1 MMESA
6 LELVPLNYA
15 PPISPMFQPL
25 TPHDSNLTGHK
36 RVRTSDISPS
46 TFTYER
52 RAKKNARTVSEKV
65 IEHSDPF
72 AVRAV
77 VEKCETGEYGSVTK
91 ELKGLL
97 SLNARFRNKY
107 YALYPEVKLKYEGVD
122 VAYYSNDIVSLENP
136 ASSSG
141 QTNNVIDLDGDEDV
155 VVVASP
161 SVNNVK
167 GQIVPLVIIDSDEE
181 EPEPEPE
188 PEPDRN
194 KRLLCP
200 FQEVALPKSEEFLMK
215 NYLDMSYPPR
225 SNTKK
230 IQEKSTARPSSKKIK
245 EKSSHVGP
253 SIKKEDV
260 DQNLEEEYKPISI
273 KKKSKKDKG
282 VYAGMEDDELEEPQ
296 ENEAEKE
303 KDKGVYVGVEDDE
316 LAEHDESES
325 EQEDLSHIWTEM
337 TVALECSKVASVD
350 PPPTEEHVQEEGD
363 DCDHD
368 FILKDDI
375 GYVCCICGVIQR
387 KIETIIEYQ
396 YAKSSRSGRTSKYEP
411 RTSKE
416 KESIETTHD
425 GVKYSGK
432 NFIVAEMF
440 AHPRHS
446 KQMKPHQV
454 EGFNF
459 LLSNLMADEPGGCIM
474 AHAPGSGKTF
484 MIISF
489 IQSFMAKYPLAR
501 PLVILPKGIL
511 TTWKKEF
518 QRWQIEDLP
527 LFDFYSVK
535 ADSRTQQLE
544 VLKQWA
550 SVKSIL
556 FLGYKQFS
564 TIVTDDERNK
574 VAAACQEILLTY
586 PSILILDEGHTPRN
600 ENTDVLNSLRKI
612 QTPRKVVLSGTLYQN
627 HVKEVFNIFDL
638 VRPKFLK
645 TETSRSIIRRI
656 LSRVPS
662 VRRHVKAKGLES
674 VFFESVELALQKDEN
689 FKRKTTVIQDLR
701 EMTRNVLHYYR
712 GDFLDELPGLID
724 FTVFLHLTPS
734 QKLELEDVRNLVRRF
749 TISSHGSA
757 LYVHPKLKTLLKS
770 SSNREQN
777 IDDVRVDQ
785 LLEKIDLR
793 EGVKAKFFLNLI
805 SLCESANEKLLV
817 FSQYLPPLKCLERLA
832 VKEKGWSMGKELFVI
847 TGDSSTENREWSMDC
862 FNNSPDARVFF
873 GSIKA
878 CGEGISLV
886 GASRILIL
894 DVHLNPSVTR
904 QAIGRAFRPGQ
915 EKKVYVYRL
924 VAAES
929 PEEED
934 HMTCFMKESIAKM
947 WFEWNEYGGKQEFA
961 METVDITN
969 CGDQFLESPKLMED
983 IKSLYR
989 RLVGYLFYFS
999 VLNKI

>member
-1 MMESA
+1 MRES
-6 LELVPLNYA
+6 ENGPGTY
-15 PPISPMFQPL
+15 
-25 TPHDSNLTGHK
+25 
-36 RVRTSDISPS
+36 
-46 TFTYER
+46 TYER
-52 RAKKNARTVSEKV
+52 RVKSKATTVSEDV
-65 IEHSDPF
+65 IDHSSPFSARTLVEEHES
-72 AVRAV
+72 
-77 VEKCETGEYGSVTK
+77 GEYGSVTN
-91 ELKGLL
+91 ELK
-97 SLNARFRNKY
+97 SLIALNNDFQNKY
-107 YALYPEVKLKYEGVD
+107 YALYPEVKRKHEHVD
-122 VAYYSNDIVSLENP
+122 VVYFSKDVVSVENT
-136 ASSSG
+136 ANRAAG
-141 QTNNVIDLDGDEDV
+141 QITCVINLDEDDV
-155 VVVASP
+155 VVAASP
-161 SVNNVK
+161 SVINAK
-167 GQIVPLVIIDSDEE
+167 GSIVPLVIIDSDEE
-181 EPEPEPE
+181 EP
-188 PEPDRN
+188 DQ
-194 KRLLCP
+194 KRPLYP
-200 FQEVALPKSEEFLMK
+200 FQEIALPKAEQFLMK
-215 NYLDMSYPPR
+215 DFLEKSYPPR
-225 SNTKK
+225 SNIKRT
-230 IQEKSTARPSSKKIK
+230 QENSFARSSIK
-245 EKSSHVGP
+245 RRQENSQENNYHTEP
-253 SIKKEDV
+253 SIVKEEINL
-260 DQNLEEEYKPISI
+260 NLEEDEKVLVENNA
-273 KKKSKKDKG
+273 KNDEG
-282 VYAGMEDDELEEPQ
+282 VDVGMEVDVVEEPH
-296 ENEAEKE
+296 ENEAK

-316 LAEHDESES
+316 SDERDESES
-325 EQEDLSHIWTEM
+325 DHEDLTDIWKEM
-337 TVALECSKVASVD
+337 TVALECSKVASVV
-350 PPPTEEHVQEEGD
+350 PPPSEEREKEEGD

-375 GYVCCICGVIQR
+375 GYVCRICGVIQR

-396 YAKSSRSGRTSKYEP
+396 YSKTTRSGRTSKYEP

-416 KESIETTHD
+416 KESVETSHD

-432 NFIVAEMF
+432 NFEVAEMF

-501 PLVILPKGIL
+501 PLVVLPKGIL
-511 TTWKKEF
+511 STWKKEF
-518 QRWQIEDLP
+518 QRWQIEDIP
-527 LFDFYSVK
+527 LYDFYSVK
-535 ADSRTQQLE
+535 ADSRAQQLE

-550 SVKSIL
+550 GVKSIL

-564 TIVTDDERNK
+564 TIVTDDERNR
-574 VAAACQEILLTY
+574 VAAACQEILLTF

-645 TETSRSIIRRI
+645 AETSRSIIRRI

-662 VRRHVKAKGLES
+662 ARRHVKTKGLEG
-674 VFFESVELALQKDEN
+674 VFYESVELALQKDEN
-689 FKRKTTVIQDLR
+689 FKRKITVIQDLR
-701 EMTRNVLHYYR
+701 EMTKKVLHYYR

-724 FTVFLHLTPS
+724 FTIFLNLTPS
-734 QKLELEDVRNLVRRF
+734 QKHELEDVKNLVRRF

-757 LYVHPKLKTLLKS
+757 LYLHPKLKALLKNS
-770 SSNREQN
+770 SSREQS

-785 LLEKIDLR
+785 LLENIDMR

-805 SLCESANEKLLV
+805 GLCESAGEKLLV
-817 FSQYLPPLKCLERLA
+817 FSQYLPPLKFLERLA

-847 TGDSSTENREWSMDC
+847 TGDSKSEEREWSMDC

-934 HMTCFMKESIAKM
+934 HVTCFLKESIAKM
-947 WFEWNEYGGKQEFA
+947 WFEWSEHGGRQEFT
-961 METVDITN
+961 METLDIAD
-969 CGDQFLESPKLMED
+969 CGDQFLESPKLKED
-983 IKSLYR
+983 IKALCR
-989 RLVGYLFYFS
+989 R
-999 VLNKI
+999 